1 MPLALQL
8 NDKAGAWS
16 GRWVSTTVGLIEN
29 PTDNSLP
36 PNIRGKAN
44 YLDHATGYLIVHAQQ
59 NISNSNKT
67 QSGFKHLIV
76 YKAKSKSLYDKT
88 NIIDSVPHYL
98 EDGVT
103 IDYYEFTYIGSW
115 SNGNIADT
123 SSSKRFNNGFTT
135 WNNNLDLYGSG
146 ELTSYTAEEPFGT
159 LRPTK
164 GAINCLFEFSSYVK
178 KEGVNYGQLLFTD
191 FQLDINNM
199 TPEEDREYYV
209 RMAKGLSDIL
219 LYGHS
224 NVDWREEVE
233 KSSGG
238 CDWKVDLDG
247 TKNPNVLIKWTPQEG
262 IQEYLDNGYYVHMSV
277 GVIGFTTGEPTNFS
291 EFNIID
297 GSDGSITTTYNDLLL
312 KAQKGDDVPD
322 FIQKVTNVFAKN
334 NIELRFSLNYQKE
347 NDSGEIV
354 RENTS
359 ICFARFSYA
368 AERISKGIL
377 AGQADDGST
386 VEWGGSED
394 YNNDSADTS
403 SDNYNS
409 SSDEGTNDGSDFGDV
424 TDSAVSIYQLT
435 SAQLEQFKNYL
446 WGDNFI
452 QDIKLVNNNPMENIV
467 GIKRFPIS
475 AGISGSGSVVVGNVD
490 TGVSASICARTKT
503 ITKTI
508 SVPSHYKNFLDYAPY
523 TSVSLYLPFVGV
535 IEVDTNRV
543 IGKSIQIKCSIDYV
557 QGTCVYYVYD
567 YKHCLLGQYSGM
579 CAIDSPVT
587 GNNNA
592 QVTSAYVMG
601 GGSTVAS
608 LATGNVLS
616 ATMTALSTAQ
626 VKHHYETK
634 GSFNSACLG
643 GANQNIVLVVDYPM
657 YQNLSKFNHT
667 KGRKC
672 NLSKKISELKGYTVF
687 NDSIDLSGIG
697 GTKEEIEELKNLMIG
712 GVYL

>member
-1 MPLALQL
+1 MSLAVQL

-16 GRWVSTTVGLIEN
+16 GYWTGLNGAPEN
-29 PTDNSLP
+29 PNDDYLP
-36 PNIRGKAN
+36 GDIRGKATFV
-44 YLDHATGYLIVHAQQ
+44 DSATGWLL
-59 NISNSNKT
+59 ISNKLNARNNKT
-67 QSGFKHLIV
+67 QSGFKYMTV
-76 YKAKSKSLYDKT
+76 SKVRSKT
-88 NIIDSVPHYL
+88 LQGNRSSIIDSVPHYL
-98 EDGVT
+98 EDGIT
-103 IDYYEFTYIGSW
+103 IDYYEYTYYTGWHGGDLSYLGSQ
-115 SNGNIADT
+115 G
-123 SSSKRFNNGFTT
+123 KFGNGFEVL
-135 WNNNLDLYGSG
+135 NNIPDLYGSG
-146 ELTSYTAEEPFGT
+146 KATIYVSDAPYDK
-159 LRPTK
+159 TK
-164 GAINCLFEFSSYVK
+164 PVNGDVNCLWEFSNYSK
-178 KEGVNYGQLLFTD
+178 KSGVNYGHLLFTD
-191 FQLDINNM
+191 FALDINNM
-199 TPEEDREYYV
+199 TAEEDRAYYV
-209 RMAKGLSDIL
+209 QMVKGLSDIL
-219 LYGHS
+219 LYGRTNVGWRD
-224 NVDWREEVE
+224 NVD
-233 KSSGG
+233 KPSSG

-247 TKNPNVLIKWTPQEG
+247 TKNPNILIKWTPQEG

-291 EFNIID
+291 EFNILD

-322 FIQKVTNVFAKN
+322 FIQKITNVFAKN

-347 NDSGEIV
+347 NESGEIV

-359 ICFARFSYA
+359 ICFARFSYT

-377 AGQADDGST
+377 AGQSDDGST
-386 VEWGGSED
+386 VEWGGSDD

-409 SSDEGTNDGSDFGDV
+409 TSDEGTNDGSDFGDV
-424 TDSAVSIYQLT
+424 TDSAVSLYQLT

-490 TGVSASICARTKT
+490 TGVTANICSRTRT

-508 SVPSHYKNFLDYAPY
+508 SVPSHYNNFLDYAPY
-523 TSVSLYLPFVGV
+523 TSVSIYLPFVGV

-543 IGKSIQIKCSIDYV
+543 IGKSIEIKCSIDYV
-557 QGTCVYYVYD
+557 QGTCVYYLYD
-567 YKHCLLGQYSGM
+567 YKHCLLGQYSGI

-601 GGSTVAS
+601 GGSTAINLAS
-608 LATGNVLS
+608 GNVLS

-626 VKHHYETK
+626 VKHHYDSK

-672 NLSKKISELKGYTVF
+672 NLSKKISDLKGYTVF
-687 NDSIDLSGIG
+687 NDSIDLTGVG
-697 GTKEEIEELKNLMIG
+697 GTKEEIEELKNLMIN
-712 GVYL
+712 GVYI

>member
-1 MPLALQL
+1 MALAVQL

-16 GRWVSTTVGLIEN
+16 GYWSEISETEN
-29 PTDNSLP
+29 YNDNNLP
-36 PNIRGKAN
+36 PDIRGKVT
-44 YLDHATGYLIVHAQQ
+44 YLDHATGHLLVRAQS
-59 NISNSNKT
+59 NINNGGKV
-67 QSGFKHLIV
+67 QSGTKDISLVKVKSTRLQGLSQSIV
-76 YKAKSKSLYDKT
+76 DY
-88 NIIDSVPHYL
+88 VPHYL

-103 IDYYEFTYIGSW
+103 IDYYEYTYLVTWYSGD
-115 SNGNIADT
+115 IAMTD
-123 SSSKRFNNGFTT
+123 SKGRFNNGFSGTPPI
-135 WNNNLDLYGSG
+135 LDLYGTGS
-146 ELTSYTAEEPFGT
+146 TSLYVPTEPYGHKNPV
-159 LRPTK
+159 R
-164 GAINCLFEFSSYVK
+164 GDINCLWEFSNYVK
-178 KEGVNYGQLLFTD
+178 KSGVTYGQIVFAE
-191 FQLDINNM
+191 FELDLNTM
-199 TPEEDREYYV
+199 TPEEDRAYYV
-209 RMAKGLSDIL
+209 KMAKGLSDIL
-219 LYGHS
+219 LYGS
-224 NVDWREEVE
+224 TNVGWRDSVD
-233 KSSGG
+233 KPNSG

-247 TKNPNVLIKWTPQEG
+247 TKNPNILIKWTPQEG

-277 GVIGFTTGEPTNFS
+277 GVIGITTGKPTNFS
-291 EFNIID
+291 EFDIID
-297 GSDGSITTTYNDLLL
+297 GTQGSITTTYNDLLL
-312 KAQKGDDVPD
+312 KAQHGDDIPD
-322 FIQKVTNVFAKN
+322 FIQKITNVFAKN
-334 NIELRFSLNYQKE
+334 NVELRFSLNYQKE
-347 NDSGEIV
+347 NENGDVV

-359 ICFARFSYA
+359 ICYARFSYTG
-368 AERISKGIL
+368 ERISKGIL
-377 AGQADDGST
+377 EGQLDDGST

-403 SDNYNS
+403 IDGYNDS
-409 SSDEGTNDGSDFGDV
+409 KDEGSNDGNDFGDIS
-424 TDSAVSIYQLT
+424 DSAVSIYQLT

-452 QDIKLVNNNPMENIV
+452 QDIKLVNSNPMENIV

-475 AGISGSGSVVVGNVD
+475 AGISGSGSVIVGNVN
-490 TGVSASICARTKT
+490 TGVSASICARTRT

-543 IGKSIQIKCSIDYV
+543 IGKSIEIKCSIDYV
-557 QGTCVYYVYD
+557 QGTCVYYIYD

-592 QVTSAYVMG
+592 QVTSAYVTG
-601 GGSTVAS
+601 GGSTAIN
-608 LATGNVLS
+608 LATGNIVS

-626 VKHHYETK
+626 VKHHYDTK

-672 NLSKKISELKGYTVF
+672 NLSKKISDLKGYTVF

>member
-1 MPLALQL
+1 MGKIGFVELT
-8 NDKAGAWS
+8 NAGDFS
-16 GRWVSTTVGLIEN
+16 GYFAPYFFTLDYGSK
-29 PTDNSLP
+29 
-36 PNIRGKAN
+36 PNISELGKYEVVDAIDGILLRHN
-44 YLDHATGYLIVHAQQ
+44 LP
-59 NISNSNKT
+59 NSRNGNKI
-67 QSGFKHLIV
+67 QSGFDQIAVWKL
-76 YKAKSKSLYDKT
+76 KT
-88 NIIDSVPHYL
+88 NKVVTHNNIVDTLIL
-98 EDGVT
+98 EDGT
-103 IDYYEFTYIGSW
+103 IYQTYCNAWNKGDKTIYGGGSGSFSNYFSSYNDKLPINGSYSW
-115 SNGNIADT
+115 DGLRESLDGEVKTIRGNGNISPDI
-123 SSSKRFNNGFTT
+123 SNIYPKYDVEKPVPIVIRDFEESWLLDDSSKR
-135 WNNNLDLYGSG
+135 
-146 ELTSYTAEEPFGT
+146 
-159 LRPTK
+159 
-164 GAINCLFEFSSYVK
+164 SSWVDIVK
-178 KEGVNYGQLLFTD
+178 S
-191 FQLDINNM
+191 
-199 TPEEDREYYV
+199 
-209 RMAKGLSDIL
+209 LSDIL
-219 LYGHS
+219 LHGT
-224 NVDWREEVE
+224 NIGWREDVT
-233 KSSGG
+233 KKQSG

-262 IQEYLDNGYYVHMSV
+262 IQEYIDNGYYVHMSV

-297 GSDGSITTTYNDLLL
+297 GSDGAITTTYNDLLL
-312 KAQKGDDVPD
+312 KAQKGDDIPD
-322 FIQKVTNVFAKN
+322 FIQKLTNVFAKN

-347 NDSGEIV
+347 NESGEIV

-359 ICFARFSYA
+359 ICFARFSYT

-377 AGQADDGST
+377 DGQADDGST

-409 SSDEGTNDGSDFGDV
+409 TSDEGTNDGSDFGDV

-475 AGISGSGSVVVGNVD
+475 AGISGSGSVVVGNVN
-490 TGVSASICARTKT
+490 TGVTASICTRTRT

-543 IGKSIQIKCSIDYV
+543 IGKSIEIKCSIDYV

-608 LATGNVLS
+608 LATGNVMS

-687 NDSIDLSGIG
+687 NDSIDLTGIG

>member
-1 MPLALQL
+1 MSIAVQL

-16 GRWVSTTVGLIEN
+16 GYWRLGPFDVEN
-29 PTDNSLP
+29 ANDDSLP
-36 PNIRGKAN
+36 PDIRGKAT
-44 YLDHATGYLIVHAQQ
+44 YLDHATGNLLVRAQK
-59 NISNSNKT
+59 NVNDGGKV
-67 QSGFKHLIV
+67 QSGYKGFIV
-76 YKAKSKSLYDKT
+76 YKAKSSRLQGLSRSIVDY
-88 NIIDSVPHYL
+88 VPHYL

-103 IDYYEFTYIGSW
+103 IDYYEFTYFDGWW
-115 SNGNIADT
+115 SGDLTNLRD
-123 SSSKRFNNGFTT
+123 RFYNGF
-135 WNNNLDLYGSG
+135 NVISKGLDLYGSG
-146 ELTSYTAEEPFGT
+146 ELTIPVAEEPYGS
-159 LRPTK
+159 LIQVK
-164 GAINCLFEFSSYVK
+164 GSINCLFEFSNYAK
-178 KEGVNYGQLLFTD
+178 KSGVTYGQLVFGD
-191 FQLDINNM
+191 FELDLNTM
-199 TPEEDREYYV
+199 TPEEDRAYYV
-209 RMAKGLSDIL
+209 KMVKGLSDIL
-219 LYGHS
+219 LYGS
-224 NVDWREEVE
+224 TNVGWRDSVD
-233 KSSGG
+233 KPNGG

-247 TKNPNVLIKWTPQEG
+247 TKNPNILIKWTPQEG
-262 IQEYLDNGYYVHMSV
+262 IKEYLDNGYYVHMSV
-277 GVIGFTTGEPTNFS
+277 GVIGLTTGEPTNFS
-291 EFNIID
+291 EFNIIN
-297 GSDGSITTTYNDLLL
+297 GADGSITTTYNDLLL

-322 FIQKVTNVFAKN
+322 FIQKITNVFAKN

-347 NDSGEIV
+347 NESGEVV

-359 ICFARFSYA
+359 ICYARFSYT

-377 AGQADDGST
+377 NGQADDGST

-490 TGVSASICARTKT
+490 TGVSASICARTRT

-543 IGKSIQIKCSIDYV
+543 IGKSIEIKCSIDYV

-687 NDSIDLSGIG
+687 NDSIDLTGIG

>member
-1 MPLALQL
+1 MSNFSYVELV
-8 NDKAGAWS
+8 NAGDF
-16 GRWVSTTVGLIEN
+16 N
-29 PTDNSLP
+29 
-36 PNIRGKAN
+36 N
-44 YLDHATGYLIVHAQQ
+44 YLSGYFRPIDYSYKPTISGMRYEIVDAINGILLRHDMVNTNNA
-59 NISNSNKT
+59 NKK
-67 QSGFKHLIV
+67 QSGFNQIAVWKL
-76 YKAKSKSLYDKT
+76 KT
-88 NIIDSVPHYL
+88 NKVYTDNNIVDTLVL
-98 EDGVT
+98 EDGT
-103 IDYYEFTYIGSW
+103 IYQTFCFGWY
-115 SNGNIADT
+115 NGDKSAINT
-123 SSSKRFNNGFTT
+123 SGANKFSSGFDAY
-135 WNNNLDLYGSG
+135 NNNLPSDTDSYVWYGLKQSLDAQKEDIRGSG
-146 ELTSYTAEEPFGT
+146 RVSPDISNIYPDYGNNTPVPIVIRDFEESWVNDDS
-159 LRPTK
+159 TK
-164 GAINCLFEFSSYVK
+164 RESWVDVVK
-178 KEGVNYGQLLFTD
+178 S
-191 FQLDINNM
+191 
-199 TPEEDREYYV
+199 
-209 RMAKGLSDIL
+209 LSDIL
-219 LYGHS
+219 LHGT
-224 NVDWREEVE
+224 NIGWRDDVT
-233 KSSGG
+233 KKQSG
-238 CDWKVDLDG
+238 CNWKVDLDG
-247 TKNPNVLIKWTPQEG
+247 TKNPNILIKWTPQEG
-262 IQEYLDNGYYVHMSV
+262 IQEYIDNGYYVHMSV

-297 GSDGSITTTYNDLLL
+297 GSDGAITTTYNDLLL
-312 KAQKGDDVPD
+312 KAQKGDDIPD

-334 NIELRFSLNYQKE
+334 NIELRFSLNYKKE
-347 NDSGEIV
+347 NESGEIV

-359 ICFARFSYA
+359 ICFARFSYT

-377 AGQADDGST
+377 DGQADDGST

-467 GIKRFPIS
+467 GIKRFPIT

-490 TGVSASICARTKT
+490 TGVSASICARTRT

-543 IGKSIQIKCSIDYV
+543 IGKSIEIKCSIDYV

-687 NDSIDLSGIG
+687 NDSIDLTGIG

>member
-1 MPLALQL
+1 MALAVQL
-8 NDKAGAWS
+8 NDKAGAWA
-16 GRWVSTTVGLIEN
+16 GRWAGMIGTVEN
-29 PTDNSLP
+29 PTDDSLP
-36 PNIRGKAN
+36 IDIRGKSN
-44 YLDHATGYLIVHAQQ
+44 YLDHATGYLLLHAER

-67 QSGFKHLIV
+67 QSGFKYFTV
-76 YKAKSKSLYDKT
+76 YKAKSKSLYTYKG
-88 NIIDSVPHYL
+88 IIDSVPHYL

-103 IDYYEFTYIGSW
+103 IDYYEFTFLEKW
-115 SNGNIADT
+115 NNGDITATDRQY
-123 SSSKRFNNGFTT
+123 RFNNGFTT
-135 WNNNLDLYGSG
+135 LNNLMDLYGSG
-146 ELTSYTAEEPFGT
+146 DVSIYTAEKPY
-159 LRPTK
+159 
-164 GAINCLFEFSSYVK
+164 GATSPIRGPVNCLFEFSSYVK
-178 KEGVNYGQLLFTD
+178 KDGVNYGQLLFTD

-199 TPEEDREYYV
+199 TAEEDRAYFV
-209 RMAKGLSDIL
+209 KMAKGLSDIL
-219 LYGHS
+219 LYGHT
-224 NVDWREEVE
+224 NVGWREEVE

-247 TKNPNVLIKWTPQEG
+247 TKNPNILVKWTPQEG
-262 IQEYLDNGYYVHMSV
+262 IQEFIDNGYYVHMSV
-277 GVIGFTTGEPTNFS
+277 GVIGITTGEPTNFS
-291 EFNIID
+291 EFDIID
-297 GSDGSITTTYNDLLL
+297 GTQGSITTTYNDLLL

-322 FIQKVTNVFAKN
+322 FIQKLTNVFAKN

-347 NDSGEIV
+347 NDNGEVV

-359 ICFARFSYA
+359 ICYARFSYTG
-368 AERISKGIL
+368 ERISKGIL
-377 AGQADDGST
+377 EGQLDDGST

-403 SDNYNS
+403 SDGYNDS
-409 SSDEGTNDGSDFGDV
+409 KDEGSNDGKDFGDIS
-424 TDSAVSIYQLT
+424 DSAVSIYQLT
-435 SAQLEQFKNYL
+435 SAQLAQFKNYL

-475 AGISGSGSVVVGNVD
+475 ADISGSGSVVVGNVN
-490 TGVSASICARTKT
+490 TGVTANICSRTRT

-508 SVPSHYKNFLDYAPY
+508 SVPSHYNNFLDYAPY
-523 TSVSLYLPFVGV
+523 TSVSIYLPFVGV

-543 IGKSIQIKCSIDYV
+543 VGKSIEIKCSVDYV
-557 QGTCVYYVYD
+557 QGTCVYYLYD

-601 GGSTVAS
+601 GGSTAIS

-626 VKHHYETK
+626 VKHHYDTK

-672 NLSKKISELKGYTVF
+672 NLSKKISDLKGYTVF
-687 NDSIDLSGIG
+687 NDSIDLTGVG
-697 GTKEEIEELKNLMIG
+697 GTREEIEELKNLMVN
-712 GVYL
+712 GVYI